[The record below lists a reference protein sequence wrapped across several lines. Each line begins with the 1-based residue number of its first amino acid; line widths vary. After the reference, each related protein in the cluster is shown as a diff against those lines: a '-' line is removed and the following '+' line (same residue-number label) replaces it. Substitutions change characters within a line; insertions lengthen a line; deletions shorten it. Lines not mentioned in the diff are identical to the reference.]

1 MRCFQL
7 ILALTLAVNTNA
19 YAADNSRGKE
29 AAAFFSNEFISL
41 MKVSMFKLFP
51 LHQRSAEA

>member
-19 YAADNSRGKE
+19 Y
-29 AAAFFSNEFISL
+29 EFISL